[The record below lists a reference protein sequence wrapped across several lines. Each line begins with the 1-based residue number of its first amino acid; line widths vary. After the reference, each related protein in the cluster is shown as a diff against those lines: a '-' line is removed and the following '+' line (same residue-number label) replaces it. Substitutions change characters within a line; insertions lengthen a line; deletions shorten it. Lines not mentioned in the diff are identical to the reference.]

1 MQYILTFVVTLA
13 TLVGFYNYVPL
24 DLVSF
29 NVPETQFGSTIT
41 TILGSDTLSGSR
53 SVINTNFSNLNTDKL
68 ENGSTASSLYITLA
82 STTRMSC
89 LNNCTFGQTATSSF
103 DSTGQLSLIS
113 PLAVTSGG
121 TGWAAIQSSYIPFG
135 NGSSAISTSSALAFN
150 TTLSRLTAT
159 NASTTNISISSLT
172 SGRLPYIGASSTF
185 FDTSSLVYDFT
196 NVRLGIASSTPAYG
210 LSIGSGKAIGVQEY
224 AVSTST
230 SITIDARNGNQQLIQ
245 IGTAATTVSFSN
257 FGIGT
262 TIRLVVCNPNASA
275 GAITWSGVRYFGGA
289 APTQITTANMCDMYV
304 VGSTAATSTGA
315 TTPIIWL
322 SQGGAGLQ

>member
-13 TLVGFYNYVPL
+13 TLVGFYNYAPL

-68 ENGSTASSLYITLA
+68 ESGSSATALTITNA
-82 STTRMSC
+82 STTRISC
-89 LNNCTFGQTATSSF
+89 LGDCAFGATATSSF
-103 DSTGQLSLIS
+103 SSAGVLTLSA
-113 PLAVTSGG
+113 PLTVANGG

-135 NGSSAISTSSALAFN
+135 NGGSAISTSTALAFN
-150 TTLSRLTAT
+150 NTYSRLTVT
-159 NASTTNISISSLT
+159 NASTTNASVSSLT
-172 SGRLPYIGASSTF
+172 SGRIPYIGASSTF

-196 NVRLGIASSTPAYG
+196 NVRLGIASSTPSYG

-224 AVSTST
+224 AISTST
-230 SITIDARNGNQQLIQ
+230 SITVDARNGNQQLIQ
-245 IGTAATTVSFSN
+245 MGTAATTISFSN

-262 TIRLVVCNPNASA
+262 TIRLVVCNPGSSA
-275 GAITWSGVRYFGGA
+275 GAITWSGARYFGGA
-289 APTQITTANMCDMYV
+289 APTQITTANQCDMYV